1 MTGLAFDIDRCA
13 IWIAGRRR
21 IGASLAD
28 LPSALKPRDEDEGY
42 AVQARVRDLLIETLG
57 QPIGWKIGATTGAMQ
72 KLLNVPAPCV
82 GEMHLGG
89 MHHRRAEL
97 RSGDFRR
104 LGIECEI
111 AMELER
117 PLGDAGPVDEAA
129 AAAAVSR
136 IFPAAEIVDDRY
148 GDFRSFGVPSLIA
161 DFFFHAG
168 FVLGAPV
175 ADWRALDLAAVVGTT
190 RVNGEARLTGR
201 GADVLG
207 HPMRSLAMLANRV
220 HALGRR
226 LEPGQIVMTGSLP
239 LPYWTARGDLVSVE
253 LAGLGSVEIAV
264 D

>member
-1 MTGLAFDIDRCA
+1 MISMPFDVDRTA
-13 IWIAGRRR
+13 AWIAERRR
-21 IGASLAD
+21 TGASLAD
-28 LPSALKPRDEDEGY
+28 LPAALRPGDEETGY
-42 AVQARVRDLLIETLG
+42 AVQARLRDLLIPSLG
-57 QPIGWKIGATTGAMQ
+57 QPIGWKVGATTAAMQ
-72 KLLNVPAPCV
+72 KLLNVPTPCV

-89 MHHRRAEL
+89 LHHRRAEL
-97 RSGDFRR
+97 RSRDFRR

-117 PLGDAGPVDEAA
+117 PLGEDGPVDEAA
-129 AAAAVSR
+129 AAAAVGR

-168 FVLGAPV
+168 LVLGAPV
-175 ADWRALDLAAVVGTT
+175 SDWRGLDLAAIVGTT

-207 HPMRSLAMLANRV
+207 HPMRSLAILANRV
-220 HALGRR
+220 RALGRR
-226 LEPGQIVMTGSLP
+226 LEAGQIVMTGSLP
-239 LPYWTARGDLVSVE
+239 LPYWTARGDHVSVE